1 MYKLTHYKKKKKK
14 KRKKYDSVP
23 KNMWDKGVCFQS
35 KESLGKYNWEIKM
48 TCYCGM
54 VHVLSNDFNEIY
66 NSRG

>member
-1 MYKLTHYKKKKKK
+1 MT
-14 KRKKYDSVP
+14 VFP
-23 KNMWDKGVCFQS
+23 KICEIKGCGFKVRS
-35 KESLGKYNWEIKM
+35 PLENIIEIKM

>member
-14 KRKKYDSVP
+14 KERNMTVFP
-23 KNMWDKGVCFQS
+23 KTCEIKGCGFKVRS
-35 KESLGKYNWEIKM
+35 PLENIIEIKM